1 MVSFGAVSVFL
12 FAFAGVVCACLFRL
26 LFGTFPE
33 NSYLCTVETK
43 LLIEMEVSKTQNP
56 NEARIQ
62 ELTEELDALAT
73 EWKRNQILTLQKNV
87 QSWAIRFN
95 RWPRILR
102 PVCLHYFKKWAK
114 RYNSVVCTLYPPAP
128 GAPLPVEELVLDVA

>member
-1 MVSFGAVSVFL
+1 M
-12 FAFAGVVCACLFRL
+12 
-26 LFGTFPE
+26 
-33 NSYLCTVETK
+33 NH
-43 LLIEMEVSKTQNP
+43 
-56 NEARIQ
+56 NERIQ
-62 ELTEELDALAT
+62 ELTEELDALAM

-128 GAPLPVEELVLDVA
+128 GSPLPVEELLLDVA

>member
-1 MVSFGAVSVFL
+1 
-12 FAFAGVVCACLFRL
+12 
-26 LFGTFPE
+26 
-33 NSYLCTVETK
+33 
-43 LLIEMEVSKTQNP
+43 MEVSKTQNP

-128 GAPLPVEELVLDVA
+128 GAPLPVEELLLDVA

>member
-12 FAFAGVVCACLFRL
+12 LAFAGVVCACLFRL

-33 NSYLCTVETK
+33 NSYLCTVKTK
-43 LLIEMEVSKTQNP
+43 LLIEMEVSKTPNP
-56 NEARIQ
+56 QAVRIQ

-128 GAPLPVEELVLDVA
+128 GAPLPVEELLLDVA